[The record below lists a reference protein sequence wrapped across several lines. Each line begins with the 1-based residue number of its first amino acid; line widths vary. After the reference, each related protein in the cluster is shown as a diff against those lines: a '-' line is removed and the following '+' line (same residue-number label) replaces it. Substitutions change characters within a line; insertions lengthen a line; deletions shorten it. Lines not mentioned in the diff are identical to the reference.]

1 MTPMGSV
8 CMSEPERR
16 SIRGIDRPAN
26 AQAGVVDA
34 VLVVV
39 EAGIGEPHLAG
50 VLVGAHIARAGIA
63 VLVIGQRRGAHASR
77 VGARDDRTALVGVQ
91 E

>member
-1 MTPMGSV
+1 
-8 CMSEPERR
+8 MSEPERR

-50 VLVGAHIARAGIA
+50 VLVGTHIARAGIA